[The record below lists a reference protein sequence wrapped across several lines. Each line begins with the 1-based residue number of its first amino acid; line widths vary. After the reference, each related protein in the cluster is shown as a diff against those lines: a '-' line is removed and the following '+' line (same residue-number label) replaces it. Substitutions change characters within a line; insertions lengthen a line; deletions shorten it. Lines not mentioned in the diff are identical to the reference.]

1 MRTLRFL
8 LEKEFRQI
16 LRNRQLLRTLLIAP
30 LVQLILLPLAADYS
44 VKNIS
49 LVVVDNDHSPFSQK
63 LIAKITAS
71 GHFRLTAYTAS
82 YKEALQLV
90 EQDKADIALQIP
102 IHFERDLVRENTK
115 QLYMAVNAIE
125 GTKAN
130 LGSAYLNSIIRD
142 YNADI
147 RLRWQSTPAAKA
159 AASADGGQSL
169 APAGANGAVPD
180 NQPPTSSNYVQSQ
193 PAATQPTA
201 QYTPASTAP
210 IITSAASNW
219 YNPYMNFKLYMVP
232 AILVVLI
239 TAMTAMQ
246 SAFNIVQEKESG
258 TIEQINVTPIKKHIF
273 IIGKMIPFI
282 VLGLIL
288 FTLGLLVGWIFY
300 GIIPIGSL
308 LVLYASLL
316 VYLFAMLGLGLLL
329 ATYSGTQQQAMSLA
343 FFFINIF
350 NMMSGVFTA
359 LDSMPGWAQAIV
371 ATFPPSHFIKIMR
384 MVVLK
389 GSGFGDIIYPM
400 TAMAAIGL
408 FLNTWA
414 ILNYRKTT

>member
-30 LVQLILLPLAADYS
+30 LIQLILLPLAADYS

-71 GHFRLTAYTAS
+71 GHFRLTGYTAS
-82 YKEALQLV
+82 YKDALQMV

-142 YNADI
+142 YNEDI
-147 RLRWQSTPAAKA
+147 RLRWQSTPP
-159 AASADGGQSL
+159 S
-169 APAGANGAVPD
+169 
-180 NQPPTSSNYVQSQ
+180 
-193 PAATQPTA
+193 AATITA
-201 QYTPASTAP
+201 S
-210 IITSAASNW
+210 ASNW

-273 IIGKMIPFI
+273 IIGKMIPFL

-300 GIIPIGSL
+300 GIIPVGSL

-389 GSGFGDIIYPM
+389 GSGFGDIIYPL

-414 ILNYRKTT
+414 ILNYRKTS

>member
-30 LVQLILLPLAADYS
+30 LIQLILLPLAADYS

-49 LVVVDNDHSPFSQK
+49 LAVVDNDHSPFSQK

-71 GHFRLTAYTAS
+71 GHFRLTGYTAS

-130 LGSAYLNSIIRD
+130 LGSAYLSSIIRD
-142 YNADI
+142 YNSDI
-147 RLRWQSTPAAKA
+147 RLRWQSTPGVPTISTTTPTAANTSSTA
-159 AASADGGQSL
+159 TTSSPSATTSTTSTT
-169 APAGANGAVPD
+169 PSAGA
-180 NQPPTSSNYVQSQ
+180 T
-193 PAATQPTA
+193 T
-201 QYTPASTAP
+201 STAP
-210 IITSAASNW
+210 IPSAAAAPQVSTASSNW

-273 IIGKMIPFI
+273 IIGKMIPFL

-300 GIIPIGSL
+300 GIIPVGSL

-359 LDSMPGWAQAIV
+359 IDSMPGWAQTIV

-384 MVVLK
+384 TVVLK
-389 GSGFGDIIYPM
+389 GSGFGDIVYPL

-414 ILNYRKTT
+414 VLNYRKTT

>member
-30 LVQLILLPLAADYS
+30 LIQLILLPLAADYS

-71 GHFRLTAYTAS
+71 GHFRLTGYTAS
-82 YKEALQLV
+82 YKEALQMV

-115 QLYMAVNAIE
+115 QVYMAVNAIE

-130 LGSAYLNSIIRD
+130 LGSTYLNSIIRD
-142 YNADI
+142 YNTDI
-147 RLRWQSTPAAKA
+147 RLRWQSTPSATTTSSTLNTPTTPTLGAATT
-159 AASADGGQSL
+159 STTT
-169 APAGANGAVPD
+169 
-180 NQPPTSSNYVQSQ
+180 PTSV
-193 PAATQPTA
+193 AATSPT
-201 QYTPASTAP
+201 
-210 IITSAASNW
+210 ITTAASNW

-273 IIGKMIPFI
+273 IIGKMIPFL

-359 LDSMPGWAQAIV
+359 IDSMPGWAQAIV

-389 GSGFGDIIYPM
+389 GSGFGDIIYPL

-414 ILNYRKTT
+414 VLNYRKTT